1 MAFRQLEVRA
11 MIEVLVV
18 LLVAVVVFVVA
29 VSIVKQS
36 GSKEENDFVYDTSD
50 GELHPHKWGYTDTRF
65 EFESPTRI
73 RLTGTRYLLAGYS
86 MPYFIPFVEE
96 MLQVPVNPDEMVI
109 EEEDCDVPSSLADP
123 ALVASFREILDDER
137 VSLDDQDRL
146 VHSHGSLSRE
156 RRGGSCKRASRGGT
170 QSVPGAF
177 WWGHQCQRCIGIAQS
192 RQPSIRFG

>member
-1 MAFRQLEVRA
+1 

-36 GSKEENDFVYDTSD
+36 RSKEENDFVYDTSD

-96 MLQVPVNPDEMVI
+96 MLQVPINSDEMAV
-109 EEEDCDVPSSLADP
+109 EKEDCDVISMRFA
-123 ALVASFREILDDER
+123 
-137 VSLDDQDRL
+137 DDQTENFLGEAHPLLPYPFPFR
-146 VHSHGSLSRE
+146 
-156 RRGGSCKRASRGGT
+156 K
-170 QSVPGAF
+170 
-177 WWGHQCQRCIGIAQS
+177 
-192 RQPSIRFG
+192 